1 MRISKKI
8 EVIKNVVTVFSTSTF
23 YSFFLL
29 LQSTYLTTFNG
40 NFKCFK
46 FTLSRL
52 WSTGIYVVPG
62 AGPAVLYVD
71 LLSIVGYYLSDV
83 ILYVVY

>member
-1 MRISKKI
+1 MIYI
-8 EVIKNVVTVFSTSTF
+8 YI
-23 YSFFLL
+23 LL
-29 LQSTYLTTFNG
+29 LLSSSTVYLLTTFNG

-52 WSTGIYVVPG
+52 WSTGIYVVSA

-71 LLSIVGYYLSDV
+71 ILSIDVVYLSEV
-83 ILYVVY
+83 IFLN